1 MKPLEPYTRYLSSTC
16 RRIEAHMHPCGTD
29 SLSLHLFAVSPT
41 RIAEVVLKLLH
52 QCVDLA
58 PSRASVPLQD
68 ESIHHYTEDD
78 TGEKPDH
85 QPIGEHLIGHTL
97 TSLPECSRV
106 SANR

>member
-1 MKPLEPYTRYLSSTC
+1 MKSLEPYTRYLSSTS
-16 RRIEAHMHPCGTD
+16 RRIEAHMHPCETN

-52 QCVDLA
+52 QGVDLA
-58 PSRASVPLQD
+58 PSRASVLLQD
-68 ESIHHYTEDD
+68 ESIHHHTKDD

-97 TSLPECSRV
+97 TSLPECSWV